1 MLRFNESFIE
11 VLPGFRVVP
20 ESPVYPLTDHH
31 ADGHLEYFDDE
42 GDLTRHRFILINSLC
57 RPEDI
62 RLFNMDEMNRLIVDG
77 LTKMMVGDVR
87 VITGIVWK

>member
-1 MLRFNESFIE
+1 MLRFNGSFIE

-20 ESPVYPLTDHH
+20 ESLVYPLTDDRV
-31 ADGHLEYFDDE
+31 DGFLEYFDDD
-42 GDLTRHRFILINSLC
+42 GNLARHRFVLVNSLC

-77 LTKMMVGDVR
+77 LTKTMVGDVR

>member
-1 MLRFNESFIE
+1 MLRFNGSFIE

-20 ESPVYPLTDHH
+20 ESLVYPLTDDRV
-31 ADGHLEYFDDE
+31 DGFLEYFDDD
-42 GDLTRHRFILINSLC
+42 GNLTRHRFVLVNSLC

-77 LTKMMVGDVR
+77 LTKMMIDDIR
-87 VITGIVWK
+87 VITNIVWK